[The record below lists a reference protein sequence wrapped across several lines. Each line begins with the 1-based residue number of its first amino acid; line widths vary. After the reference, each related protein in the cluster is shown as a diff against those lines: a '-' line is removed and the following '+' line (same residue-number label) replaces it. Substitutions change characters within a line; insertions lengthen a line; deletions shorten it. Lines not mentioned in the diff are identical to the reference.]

1 MRSDFTRREVCRG
14 LGLMGAAILL
24 GGCQGGAQLEPAP
37 QREDAGKYPDPLTP
51 EQFEPLVG
59 SVEGTRARTTHAAGE
74 PEDFM
79 RRFVSFSP
87 RILAAKRP
95 GGVIGS
101 VLVDPAPAAVEMTVN
116 LQMARE
122 RLEPAVLHDDLGRM
136 ASKQY
141 WRVRN
146 RYFVVTV
153 PNTVNLFGDSI
164 HKSRHLLQMIVSG
177 GLPSDQIVQANQDLE
192 SLLGRQITFA
202 RLMVNG
208 LPYGKGGAPIRRSDI
223 WLDDQEGDKVPDG
236 SISVTLVCNLIR
248 LEMAGFEVR
257 TITPVAAGE
266 RPQTWH
272 QVSAVYHNF
281 AVGQMIE
288 AERAVA
294 LYLPRNAF
302 EQAVADQALHEYRS
316 RLIEVKKSLNW
327 DDAHAAAYESQKH
340 SKVDMLTQQVFL
352 DIQRAVPS

>member
-14 LGLMGAAILL
+14 LGVMGAAILL
-24 GGCQGGAQLEPAP
+24 GGCQGAALLEPAP
-37 QREDAGKYPDPLTP
+37 KGVDAGSYPDPPTP
-51 EQFEPLVG
+51 EQFESLVG
-59 SVEGTRARTTHAAGE
+59 TVQETRAKVSRTAEASK
-74 PEDFM
+74 DFL

-101 VLVDPAPAAVEMTVN
+101 VLVDPTPTTVELAVN
-116 LQMARE
+116 LQMARD
-122 RLEPAVLHDDLGRM
+122 RLEPALLHDDLGRM
-136 ASKQY
+136 AAKQY
-141 WRVRN
+141 WRFRN
-146 RYFVVTV
+146 RYFVATV

-164 HKSRHLLQMIVSG
+164 HKNRYLLQMVVSG
-177 GLPSDQIVQANQDLE
+177 DLPSDQIVQTNQDLE

-208 LPYGKGGAPIRRSDI
+208 LPYGRGGAPVRRNDI
-223 WLDDQEGDKVPDG
+223 WLDDQEGQKIPDG
-236 SISVTLVCNLIR
+236 TISVTLACDLIR
-248 LEMAGFEVR
+248 LEMAGSEVR
-257 TITPVAAGE
+257 AITPVASGE

-294 LYLPRNAF
+294 LYTPRNVF
-302 EQAVADQALHEYRS
+302 EQDVVNQALRAYRS

-327 DDAHAAAYESQKH
+327 DEAHAEAYESQKH
-340 SKVDMLTQQVFL
+340 SKVDLLTQQIFL
-352 DIQRAVPS
+352 DI

>member
-24 GGCQGGAQLEPAP
+24 GGCQGMPRLEEPTPKGGGAIS
-37 QREDAGKYPDPLTP
+37 YPDPLTP
-51 EQFEPLVG
+51 EQFDALVG
-59 SVEGTRARTTHAAGE
+59 TVQGTRAKIARDADA
-74 PEDFM
+74 PLDFM
-79 RRFVSFSP
+79 RRFVRLSP
-87 RILAAKRP
+87 RILAATRP

-101 VLVDPAPAAVEMTVN
+101 VLVDPLPTTVELAVN

-122 RLEPAVLHDDLGRM
+122 RLEPALLHDDLGRM
-136 ASKQY
+136 AAKQY
-141 WRVRN
+141 WRFRN
-146 RYFVVTV
+146 RYFVATV

-164 HKSRHLLQMIVSG
+164 HKNRYLLQMIVSG
-177 GLPSDQIVQANQDLE
+177 GLPPDQIVHANQDLE

-208 LPYGKGGAPIRRSDI
+208 LPYGRDGAPVRRNDI
-223 WLDDQEGDKVPDG
+223 LVDDQEGQKIPDG
-236 SISVTLVCNLIR
+236 TISVTLACNLIR
-248 LEMAGFEVR
+248 LEMAGSEVR
-257 TITPVAAGE
+257 TITPVVAGE
-266 RPQTWH
+266 RPHTWH

-294 LYLPRNAF
+294 LYAPRNAF
-302 EQAVADQALHEYRS
+302 EQAVVNQALREYRS

-327 DDAHAAAYESQKH
+327 DEAHAEAYESQKH
-340 SKVDMLTQQVFL
+340 SKVDLLTQQIFL
-352 DIQRAVPS
+352 DI

>member
-1 MRSDFTRREVCRG
+1 MRSDLTRREICRG
-14 LGLMGAAILL
+14 LSLMGAAILL
-24 GGCQGGAQLEPAP
+24 GGCQRLALLEPTP
-37 QREDAGKYPDPLTP
+37 KGVDVVSYPDPLTP
-51 EQFEPLVG
+51 EQFETLVG
-59 SVEGTRARTTHAAGE
+59 TVHETRAKIARTADA
-74 PEDFM
+74 PLDFM

-101 VLVDPAPAAVEMTVN
+101 VLVAPSPTTVELAVN

-136 ASKQY
+136 AAKQY

-146 RYFVVTV
+146 RYFVAMV
-153 PNTVNLFGDSI
+153 PNTVNIFGDAI
-164 HKSRHLLQMIVSG
+164 HRNRYLLQMIVSG
-177 GLPSDQIVQANQDLE
+177 DLPPDKVVQTNQDLE

-208 LPYGKGGAPIRRSDI
+208 LPYGKDGAPVRRNDI
-223 WLDDQEGDKVPDG
+223 WVDDQEGQKIPEG
-236 SISVTLVCNLIR
+236 TLGVTLVSDLIR
-248 LEMAGFEVR
+248 LEMAGSEVR
-257 TITPVAAGE
+257 AITPVAFGE
-266 RPQTWH
+266 RPQLWN
-272 QVSAVYHNF
+272 QVSEVYHNF

-294 LYLPRNAF
+294 LYQPRNAF
-302 EQAVADQALHEYRS
+302 EQAVVAQALAEYRS

-327 DDAHAAAYESQKH
+327 DEAHAEAYESQKH
-340 SKVDMLTQQVFL
+340 SKVDLLTQQIFL
-352 DIQRAVPS
+352 DI